1 MTLATLLLFVVVIV
15 AQARSPERRLA
26 IVLVGAG
33 LAMFLLGVGGGNPR
47 AVWAALPW
55 DVLVILGALGVV
67 SEVFARS
74 QLFTHLA
81 VATTRR
87 IQASPSALVP
97 VAAVSMFVV
106 SGLVNNITALMLVLP
121 VVLSILQ
128 LAGTTARHLRWT
140 LGTLLVACNLGG
152 AATPIGDFPA
162 VLLLGAG
169 AMDFVGYLRAA
180 LPIALAALTI
190 FLVIVV
196 AMVRPARDV
205 PIDDLRRKLTVA
217 VVEGLHARI
226 KLVRRDAV
234 AAGLV
239 LVVML
244 GLWSFA
250 PPSLLPAWVIA
261 WLGAGA
267 LVLVVGR
274 DSRALIV
281 RGVDLDATLFL
292 FGLLVMVG
300 AVRESGL
307 FSTLA
312 STLQASSWSGTTQLV
327 VFIVAA
333 GVATGLFSAGP
344 SMAALLEVAPP
355 LVAELGPAAVYVGL
369 AFGVCAGSS
378 LLLTAATS
386 GPLAQSMVERAGL
399 RDVDGQ
405 RLSLSFATFVPVG
418 VLAFG
423 VIVAVGVVGA
433 RLLVVG

>member
-1 MTLATLLLFVVVIV
+1 MTIATLLLFVMVII
-15 AQARSPERRLA
+15 AQARLPERRLA
-26 IVLVGAG
+26 IVLLGAG
-33 LAMFLLGVGGGNPR
+33 LAMFMLGVGGGNPR

-74 QLFTHLA
+74 RLFTRLA

-87 IQASPSALVP
+87 IQASPATLVP
-97 VAAVSMFVV
+97 VSMFVV

-140 LGTLLVACNLGG
+140 LGALLVACNLGG

-169 AMDFVGYLRAA
+169 AMDFLSYLRAA
-180 LPIALAALTI
+180 LPMAAVALALFVAVVVI
-190 FLVIVV
+190 FVG
-196 AMVRPARDV
+196 PARDV
-205 PIDDLRRKLTVA
+205 PVDTLRRQLTVA

-226 KLVRRDAV
+226 GLLKRDAV
-234 AAGLV
+234 AAGIV
-239 LVVML
+239 LGVML

-250 PPSLLPAWVIA
+250 PPTLLPAWVIA

-267 LVLVVGR
+267 LVLIVGR

-307 FSTLA
+307 FSALA
-312 STLQASSWSGTTQLV
+312 QTLQASSWSGTTQLA
-327 VFIVAA
+327 VFIVVA

-355 LVAELGPAAVYVGL
+355 LVAEMGPAAVYVGL

-399 RDVDGQ
+399 RDVEGQ
-405 RLSLSFATFVPVG
+405 RLTLSFASFLPVG
-418 VLAFG
+418 AIAF
-423 VIVAVGVVGA
+423 VIIASVGIVGA
-433 RLLVVG
+433 RMLMPG